1 MIPSLAEKALEAL
14 RSAHSHAR
22 LIRVKNGWAAWRPSA
37 GPNADPSAWAKDGRT
52 VDWVKVDLPHA
63 APQFTGLT
71 INALLRHGLLEATA
85 HDQEGRP
92 IEVALSAAGKKL
104 LEKKAKATGGA
115 A

>member
-1 MIPSLAEKALEAL
+1 MSPSLAEKALEAL

-22 LIRVKNGWAAWRPSA
+22 LIRVKNGWSAFRHGA
-37 GPNADPSAWAKDGRT
+37 GPAAELADAT
-52 VDWVKVDLPHA
+52 
-63 APQFTGLT
+63 PQFTGLT
-71 INALLRHGLLEATA
+71 INALLRHGLLQATA